1 MNLINLIDLCKVYN
15 LPDPL
20 SGILLPAPL
29 DAEACRSAILIR
41 CGMLEP
47 IYYEPEVFTQIFAS
61 WFAIRDWNFKH
72 LLAVIQAEYSPI
84 ENTDRYSEH
93 ETVKDG
99 GDTTRH
105 SGIDTNTAGGK
116 TETAKNGTDTETR
129 TPNTTE
135 TRTDE
140 ISAENTAAYQA
151 DSKHTTTE
159 TGTETVRTDHG
170 TTETT
175 NHGKTET
182 YQHGHVEENTYDG
195 TEKYVEH
202 THGNIGVTSNV
213 TLINEELDL
222 IRRFNVYEWIAE
234 RIEEDFFVQVY

>member
-1 MNLINLIDLCKVYN
+1 MNLINLIDLCKVYD

-20 SGILLPAPL
+20 SGISLPAPL

-47 IYYEPEVFTQIFAS
+47 VYYEPEVFTQIFAS
-61 WFAIRDWNFKH
+61 WFAMRGWNFKH
-72 LLAVIQAEYSPI
+72 LLAIIQAKYSPI

-93 ETVKDG
+93 TNSRKG
-99 GDTTRH
+99 GDTTTH
-105 SGIDTNTAGGK
+105 SGSDVTRDGGTTVTAA
-116 TETAKNGTDTETR
+116 TGTDTETR

-140 ISAENTAAYQA
+140 ISAENASAYQA

-159 TGTETVRTDHG
+159 NGTEQIATQHGKTD
-170 TTETT
+170 TTT
-175 NHGKTET
+175 HGKTET
-182 YQHGHVEENTYDG
+182 FEHGHIEANNYNGSETYI
-195 TEKYVEH
+195 EH